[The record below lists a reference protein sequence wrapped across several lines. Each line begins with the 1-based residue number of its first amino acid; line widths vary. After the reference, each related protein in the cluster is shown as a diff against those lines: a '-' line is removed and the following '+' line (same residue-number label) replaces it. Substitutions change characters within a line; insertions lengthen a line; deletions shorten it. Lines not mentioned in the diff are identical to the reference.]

1 MNDYVLSTDD
11 YMYFYPYVM
20 PREIKEEFGS
30 YSIIARNIQ
39 KLYKKHGLISAD
51 DALDMIIERSYAI
64 ADLDISH
71 EVWHDYVVTEI
82 ARIRRQKIQVIHDK
96 INTYRHIKELLK

>member
-71 EVWHDYVVTEI
+71 EEKGIIFNMINAFFYLFI
-82 ARIRRQKIQVIHDK
+82 RIII
-96 INTYRHIKELLK
+96 ILKRSLMKT